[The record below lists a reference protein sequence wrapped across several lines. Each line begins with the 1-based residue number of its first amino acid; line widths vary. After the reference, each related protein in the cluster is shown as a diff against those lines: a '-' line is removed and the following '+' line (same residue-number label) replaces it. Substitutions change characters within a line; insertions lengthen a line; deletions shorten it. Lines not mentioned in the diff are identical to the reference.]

1 MKQSQSPRGGN
12 RAPELHPAIKAA
24 RAEEDAR
31 VAAFKEQAGA
41 KKTDIDRRVKV
52 ERQKTSDQ
60 ELGQTWWSGAEY
72 ILRFV
77 PFARGRRESIKSVLM
92 NIDAELHESKARL
105 RHYAAL
111 REKFKEEGVMETRR
125 QSHFNIYDRTMRLAF
140 EKANITVEEFS
151 ALEKKAEKIAR
162 SHEAPGILSTETEGL
177 VELNG
182 QFFRVQLVPV
192 SEEGAPV
199 PAPAEEETELQP
211 LNTFEANYYIAL
223 EALVYAEYAR
233 RSRARRGILVET
245 RNKFNAAARKLRGIH
260 EEEVDE
266 PAATP
271 AKAVKVPISTPP
283 VVPVPREQHR
293 PDDTG
298 EYPESIAAE

>member
-31 VAAFKEQAGA
+31 VAAYKAEAA
-41 KKTDIDRRVKV
+41 RKTADIDRRVAV
-52 ERQKTSDQ
+52 EREKKSGQ
-60 ELGQTWWSGAEY
+60 EFGQTWWGGAEY
-72 ILRFV
+72 MLRFV
-77 PFARGRRESIKSVLM
+77 PFSKGRREAIKSVLV

-111 REKFKEEGVMETRR
+111 REKFREESAMEARR
-125 QSHFNIYDRTMRLAF
+125 QSHFNIYDRAMRLAF
-140 EKANITVEEFS
+140 EKANMTVEEFS
-151 ALEKKAEKIAR
+151 ALEKRAEKIAR
-162 SHEAPGILSTETEGL
+162 SHEAQGVLSSESEGL
-177 VELNG
+177 VEMGG

-192 SEEGAPV
+192 TEEGAPV

-233 RSRARRGILVET
+233 RSRERRNVLVKARNEL
-245 RNKFNAAARKLRGIH
+245 NAAARRLRGIH
-260 EEEVDE
+260 EDDIDE
-266 PAATP
+266 PAPAA
-271 AKAVKVPISTPP
+271 AKAVRVPISTPSSTAAA
-283 VVPVPREQHR
+283 EQR
-293 PDDTG
+293 RDDEEGG
-298 EYPESIAAE
+298 EPLPIAAE